1 MKNICFSNTGKTD
14 MICIVFVRGFELPR
28 GFVVQESLAHS
39 YVLSAHAVEYVKNR
53 MQFVI
58 VFSEFTVFFF
68 SVSL

>member
-1 MKNICFSNTGKTD
+1 
-14 MICIVFVRGFELPR
+14 MICIVSVRAFELSR

-39 YVLSAHAVEYVKNR
+39 YILCAHAEEHFKNR

-58 VFSEFTVFFF
+58 VFSKFSGLAF